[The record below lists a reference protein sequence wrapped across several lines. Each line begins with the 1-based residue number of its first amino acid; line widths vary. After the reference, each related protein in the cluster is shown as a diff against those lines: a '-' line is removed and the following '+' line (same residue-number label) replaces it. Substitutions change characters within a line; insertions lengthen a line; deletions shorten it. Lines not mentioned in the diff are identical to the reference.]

1 MADTAPA
8 ISAAPGQQAAPRNG
22 AFGTKAPLRDRLAGI
37 ALATPATALMLALLI
52 GPTLA
57 VGVLSLTDW
66 GFGAR
71 SFAFIGLDNYAEMA
85 GDPVFRRSLIN
96 TLVYVGV
103 VMPVSVALALAVA
116 LLIQGGRFGR
126 TFFRTAY
133 FLPVASTLTIAF
145 AASTPVVYYN
155 ADLVA
160 QAGGDPDAFPDNWD
174 DLIALGAQIDALGD
188 EIDGIYYHFWGSDWM
203 WQAAV
208 GSFGGELMDEAEE
221 VVLFDDERGHRAAA
235 LLARFRDEAGM
246 PAYDRSAAQQ
256 SFQAGRLG
264 IKLDSSAFLARMEDG
279 VGDRFDLRVAS
290 FPVAD
295 RENGWLPT
303 GGAGIVMITDDE
315 ARQEAAWRYMTFA
328 AGPEGAAIVVR
339 NSGYAPTNQRAA
351 DDPQF
356 LGDFYAEN
364 PNHQAT
370 RDQVAFLGPWFAYPG
385 ERGVR
390 VTDTIMS
397 TLRDVLDT
405 DADPAQ
411 TLDALADTVRAELA
425 R

>member
-1 MADTAPA
+1 MKRFST
-8 ISAAPGQQAAPRNG
+8 SVAAAALIAG
-22 AFGTKAPLRDRLAGI
+22 AFALPAQAQETEIVVHYAMPGVFGGIQEEIAARFMEENPDVRVTFRSPSDSYEDGVQRVLRESMSGD
-37 ALATPATALMLALLI
+37 TPDI
-52 GPTLA
+52 
-57 VGVLSLTDW
+57 
-66 GFGAR
+66 
-71 SFAFIGLDNYAEMA
+71 
-85 GDPVFRRSLIN
+85 
-96 TLVYVGV
+96 VYVGLNRIRI
-103 VMPVSVALALAVA
+103 LAERELAQPLA
-116 LLIQGGRFGR
+116 PFIDDPDAFAEAGFTDSLLGLGQVRGTQYG
-126 TFFRTAY
+126 
-133 FLPVASTLTIAF
+133 LAF

-188 EIDGIYYHFWGSDWM
+188 DIDGIYYHFWGSDWM